1 MGWHLRRHCGV
12 ILSIMLS
19 APRCSIVVMWMVS
32 VLALCSVLFG
42 QTTPFLG
49 TWQPQDWK
57 PDRRNRGIVFHI
69 VQNGNGLGG
78 TVRFYDRHSD
88 HESIMVNPKLSART
102 LAFDVDDEYVGAKL
116 RFSMT
121 VDGNGKSAVVK
132 GGGGEMVLDFK
143 LVKQP

>member
-1 MGWHLRRHCGV
+1 
-12 ILSIMLS
+12 
-19 APRCSIVVMWMVS
+19 
-32 VLALCSVLFG
+32 
-42 QTTPFLG
+42 
-49 TWQPQDWK
+49 
-57 PDRRNRGIVFHI
+57 
-69 VQNGNGLGG
+69 
-78 TVRFYDRHSD
+78 
-88 HESIMVNPKLSART
+88 MVNPKLSART